1 MTAPSLKTIAAA
13 AEALDVSLLDLF
25 AGYDK
30 QPSKPTRR
38 AQHEATLRR
47 FALDLDD
54 RRLALLVALAKA
66 VNDAE

>member
-1 MTAPSLKTIAAA
+1 MTGLKTIAAA

-25 AGYDK
+25 AGYDM
-30 QPSKPTRR
+30 QPGKPSRR
-38 AQHEATLRR
+38 AQHEAMLRR